1 MTLEYVALQDY
12 TDSTLAILDNI
23 LGTEVTTILGK
34 HIIAA
39 HIDLFVETGRL
50 IC

>member
-1 MTLEYVALQDY
+1 MTLEYVALQGY
-12 TDSTLAILDNI
+12 TGSTLAILDNT
-23 LGTEVTTILGK
+23 LGTEVTTILCK

-39 HIDLFVETGRL
+39 HIDLFVETGWV